1 MAARPALVVAAAA
14 SLLLSGVAS
23 AATPSDAPA
32 ASGAPTGYAPGT
44 VAIELEPFADGF
56 DQPLFLTPNGTGDG
70 LLYVV
75 EQTGAVRVVSPDG
88 SVAPEPFLDL
98 RGRISAGGEEG
109 LLGLAFH
116 PDYAQNGRLFIYYS
130 VQGGGAQVVT
140 ELQAPDGVVD
150 PTSERL
156 VLRMDDFAS
165 NHNGG
170 MMAFDPDG
178 MLLIGTG
185 DGGGGGDP
193 EGNGQDNT
201 QLLGKLL
208 RIDVDGGDPY
218 GIPDND
224 PEGRLG
230 PDALGEIRAT
240 GLRNPWRFSVDRAT
254 GDVFIGDVG
263 QGKWEEVDVLPAG
276 EGGWNYGWSIMEG
289 PECLW
294 EVASCDTEGLTLPV
308 VAYTHADVGGCSIIG
323 GYVYR
328 GTAYPALT
336 GAYLYGDYCAGT
348 MWALPAADAVA
359 SGSAIGEEV
368 GALDGMLSSFGQDE
382 AGELYVVDLNGR
394 VLRVTAVAR

>member
-1 MAARPALVVAAAA
+1 MPARRALAAVVAASVLLPGLTLAA
-14 SLLLSGVAS
+14 A
-23 AATPSDAPA
+23 PSE
-32 ASGAPTGYAPGT
+32 APGGYRPGT
-44 VAIELEPFADGF
+44 IAISLEPCADGLEAPVF
-56 DQPLFLTPNGTGDG
+56 VAPDGTGNG
-70 LLYVV
+70 LLYAV
-75 EQTGAVRVVSPDG
+75 EQGGAVRVVSPDG

-116 PDYAQNGRLFIYYS
+116 PDYAENGRLFLYYS

-140 ELQAPDGVVD
+140 ELRATDGAVD
-150 PTSERL
+150 ASSERE

-170 MMAFDPDG
+170 MIMFDQEG

-193 EGNGQDNT
+193 EGNGQDDT
-201 QLLGKLL
+201 QPLGKLL
-208 RIDVDGGDPY
+208 RIDVDGAEPY
-218 GIPDND
+218 AVPAND

-263 QGKWEEVDVLPAG
+263 QGTWEEVDVLPAG
-276 EGGWNYGWSIMEG
+276 EGGWDFGWSIMEG
-289 PECLW
+289 PECF
-294 EVASCDTEGLTLPV
+294 EAETCDMDGLTLPV
-308 VAYTHADVGGCSIIG
+308 ASYGRDDGYTIIG

-328 GTAYPALT
+328 GSTYPELT
-336 GAYLYGDYCAGT
+336 GAYLFGDYGSGT
-348 MWALPAADAVA
+348 LWALSAADAVA
-359 SGSAIGEEV
+359 TGSAPHEVV
-368 GALDGMLSSFGQDE
+368 GALEDGSLSSFGQDE
-382 AGELYVVDLNGR
+382 SGELYAVDLGGR
-394 VLRVTAVAR
+394 ILRVTAVAR